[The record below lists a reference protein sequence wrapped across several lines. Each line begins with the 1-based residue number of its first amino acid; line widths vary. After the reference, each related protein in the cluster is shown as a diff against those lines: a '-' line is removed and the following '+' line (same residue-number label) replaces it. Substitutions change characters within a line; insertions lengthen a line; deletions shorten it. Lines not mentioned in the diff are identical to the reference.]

1 MKNVSM
7 AAVNASP
14 DTNAVK
20 AVVIRPVPADFTA
33 AEIRASAF
41 ANLKSVPKTAHGM
54 RSDAAVFVRPA
65 MNIAAE
71 LVIRLVREQA

>member
-1 MKNVSM
+1 MKNVST

-20 AVVIRPVPADFTA
+20 AVVIRPVPADFTV
-33 AEIRASAF
+33 AEIRANAF
-41 ANLKSVPKTAHGM
+41 ANLKSVPKTAHGT

-65 MNIAAE
+65 MNIAVGLA
-71 LVIRLVREQA
+71 IRLVRERA